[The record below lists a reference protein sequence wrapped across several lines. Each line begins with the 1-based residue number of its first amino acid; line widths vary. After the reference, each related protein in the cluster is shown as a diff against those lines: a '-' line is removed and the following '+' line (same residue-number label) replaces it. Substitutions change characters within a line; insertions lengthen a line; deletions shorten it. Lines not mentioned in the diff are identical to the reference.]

1 MVFANIISIRRSI
14 FMSRVVQVLATG
26 YIQLVRLAGGDGKVD
41 KQINCKHSRSSEHSY
56 CSHNK
61 TAQHDN

>member
-1 MVFANIISIRRSI
+1 MKI
-14 FMSRVVQVLATG
+14 MVQVIATE

-41 KQINCKHSRSSEHSY
+41 KPINCKHGQSSEHRY

>member
-1 MVFANIISIRRSI
+1 
-14 FMSRVVQVLATG
+14 MSRVVQVLATG

-41 KQINCKHSRSSEHSY
+41 KPINCKHGQSSEHRY